1 MVIPLVPQVGTDTHR
16 HDLHHPISFFQLGR
30 VIRNYPV
37 QRVNCLKLAAL
48 VVVIPKHLDDGV
60 TGHQHVVNPCQ
71 RLLLKVTF
79 LLDVIIKPALD
90 RSG

>member
-48 VVVIPKHLDDGV
+48 VVVIPKHFDDGM